1 MIVNAALH
9 SLQLSEFL
17 RSRAELFHS
26 VMEDKKQIFKTIMTK
41 FEEWGIISVSGGV

>member
-1 MIVNAALH
+1 MSVNAALH

-26 VMEDKKQIFKTIMTK
+26 VMEDKKQILIY
-41 FEEWGIISVSGGV
+41 IL